1 MNPPVGEEN
10 DEWRCHMPVKLPEEK
25 DQVAKPSQAE
35 GEREQPGEPEK
46 EQEKE
51 FMEPTKP
58 SQAEGERKPYT

>member
-1 MNPPVGEEN
+1 
-10 DEWRCHMPVKLPEEK
+10 MPVITPEDK
-25 DQVAKPSQAE
+25 DQIAKPSQAE
-35 GEREQPGEPEK
+35 GEREQPGELDK